1 MNKREFLRTLGL
13 TSLAIPLY
21 PTLNGFS
28 RSSLT
33 DTSSPADKTD
43 KNDLTDMLSDDEK
56 FWLEIRQDY
65 ELNPAFVQLESGY
78 YNMMPK
84 PVMEYQLQQIRS
96 LNLEASYYMRKSMET
111 ERKKIREQLADF
123 LECQT
128 EELIITRNT
137 TESMDTVISGYD
149 WKANDEAIMALQD
162 YGAMLDMFRQTA
174 RRYGIKNVL
183 IDLPLHPESDEEI
196 VELYKSAIT
205 PKTRLIMISHMI
217 NISGQILPVKKI
229 CDMAHEKGVKVIV
242 DGAHA
247 IGHLVFRIDDLNC
260 DYYAASL
267 HKWLSTPLGAGILWV
282 KKENI
287 KSIWPLF
294 GESAYP
300 DDHILKLNHTGTR
313 PVHVEM
319 CIPAAIDFLHR
330 IGSERKEGRLNF
342 LKEYW
347 TSKLRGMSNIVIN
360 TPAGAGRSC
369 AIANV
374 GISTM
379 KPAELSTVLLEKYKI
394 WTVGIDSAGIKGC
407 RITPNVFT
415 TTAELDL
422 FVNAMLELSGN
433 KN

>member
-13 TSLAIPLY
+13 TGLAIPLY
-21 PTLNGFS
+21 PALAGIS
-28 RSSLT
+28 RPSLSDSSW
-33 DTSSPADKTD
+33 PEDKTE
-43 KNDLTDMLSDDEK
+43 KNNLSENLSDDEK
-56 FWLEIRQDY
+56 FWLEVRQAY
-65 ELNPAFVQLESGY
+65 ELNPSFIQLENGY

-84 PVMEYQLQQIRS
+84 PVMEFQISQIKS
-96 LNLEASYYMRKSMET
+96 LNQNASYYMRRNMEA
-111 ERKKIREQLADF
+111 ERMKIRSQLADF
-123 LECQT
+123 LECNT

-137 TESMDTVISGYD
+137 TESMDTVISGFE
-149 WKANDEAIMALQD
+149 WKTGDEAIMANQD

-174 RRYGIKNVL
+174 RRYGIKNIL

-196 VELYKSAIT
+196 VELYRAAIT
-205 PKTRLIMISHMI
+205 PKTRLIMISHMV
-217 NISGQILPVKKI
+217 NISGQILPVRKI

-247 IGHLVFRIDDLNC
+247 IAHLVFRIDDLNC

-300 DDHILKLNHTGTR
+300 DDNILKLNHTGTR

-319 CIPAAIDFLHR
+319 CIPAAIDFFLG
-330 IGSERKEGRLNF
+330 IGAERKEGRLSY
-342 LKEYW
+342 LKDYW
-347 TSKLRGMSNIVIN
+347 TSKLRGKPNIVLN
-360 TPAGAGRSC
+360 TPVDPIRSC

-374 GISTM
+374 GISIM
-379 KPAELSTVLLEKYKI
+379 KPSELSAVLFDKYKI
-394 WTVGIDSAGIKGC
+394 WTVAIDSAGVKGC